1 MDRQHAITIMHHV
14 LKFGR
19 AKASKKYGR
28 NKIMHAL
35 HFLRLA
41 LNRTGA

>member
-1 MDRQHAITIMHHV
+1 MDRAHALTIMRHV

-28 NKIMHAL
+28 NRIMHAL
-35 HFLRLA
+35 HYLRRE
-41 LNRTGA
+41 LNGTGA